1 MKIYVS
7 CDHAAVELKDELCR
21 HISENFGDAIDLGIS
36 AGQKIDYPVAAQRVC
51 KAVLADKGEAL
62 GLLICGTGIGMS
74 IAANKFKGIRAAA
87 VSEPYSA
94 KLTRMH
100 NDANVL
106 CMGARVVGPE
116 LAKMILDAFL
126 GAEFEGDRHTRRVEL
141 ISKLEN
147 GEELS
152 ES

>member
-1 MKIYVS
+1 MKTKVYVS
-7 CDHAAVELKDELCR
+7 CDHAAIDLKDELCA
-21 HISENFGDAIDLGIS
+21 HINEKDGYEAVDLGIKH
-36 AGQKIDYPVAAQRVC
+36 GEKIDYPVAAKRVAD
-51 KAVLADKGEAL
+51 AVLSDKGSL

-74 IAANKFKGIRAAA
+74 IAANKVKGIRAAA

-116 LAKMILDAFL
+116 LAKMILDEYL
-126 GAEFEGDRHTRRVEL
+126 DAEFEGGRHAGRVEL
-141 ISKLEN
+141 ISKIEN
-147 GEELS
+147 GGL
-152 ES
+152 